1 MRPAVR
7 GTGVF
12 LQIRIMLPSEV
23 RAAALV
29 AQVRARVE
37 ALLEGTSFF
46 LIDVVVRGRSG
57 AHVVE
62 IFIDGDQGPSVRDL
76 EQLSRE
82 IAFVLDSDDLIPGRY
97 LLNVSSPGVERPLVL
112 PRQYPKHVGRQLE
125 VQLAPTQEGQVQR
138 LRGTLHAANTESI
151 ELVLPDGTHRRL
163 RYEEI
168 QTARVC
174 LPW

>member
-1 MRPAVR
+1 MTQTTHETPA
-7 GTGVF
+7 
-12 LQIRIMLPSEV
+12 LIEQI
-23 RAAALV
+23 
-29 AQVRARVE
+29 RARVE
-37 ALLEGTSFF
+37 EVLQGTAFF
-46 LIDVVVRGRSG
+46 LIDVVVRGRRG

-62 IFIDGDQGPSVRDL
+62 IFIDGDRGPSLRDL

-82 IAFVLDSDDLIPGRY
+82 IGFLLDSDDLLPGPY
-97 LLNVSSPGVERPLVL
+97 TLNVSSPGVDRPLVH

-125 VQLAPTQEGQVQR
+125 VQLVAAADRPAER
-138 LRGTLHAANTESI
+138 LRGTLQRADAEAI
-151 ELVLPDGTHRRL
+151 ELRLPDGSQRRL